1 MKNPTIFQTYC
12 FQTQGCS
19 SMAMKSFDNNHRYL
33 DKWKLVRTYWQI
45 CNNPTLLCWTAIIVL
60 FVPHTGRGVVMT
72 WFYSTGSCE
81 FILSKIIPYGI
92 LKMDEFESPSQ
103 CFSLSALHCYDKN
116 QLNAT
121 SLNCKPVYQYRST
134 HVTLLSLT
142 WSWSWL
148 AMFVVVNV

>member
-72 WFYSTGSCE
+72 WFYSSSSCE
-81 FILSKIIPYGI
+81 FVLSKIIPYGI
-92 LKMDEFESPSQ
+92 LKMDEFESPSR
-103 CFSLSALHCYDKN
+103 CVSLSALHCNDKN
-116 QLNAT
+116 QLNT
-121 SLNCKPVYQYRST
+121 TNLNCKPVSQHRST
-134 HVTLLSLT
+134 HFTLLSFP
-142 WSWSWL
+142 WPDRYHD
-148 AMFVVVNV
+148 